1 MALFSRTGLITE
13 LLDRTEL
20 LKANTQVF
28 FRLTDEQLLRRPAP
42 GKWSIAEVYG
52 HLDLSMDASIRAILS
67 RITKAPDRPG
77 DHYTSSL
84 LGDWAYSVI
93 MPRSDGSV
101 FRLKAMKTQRPD
113 PAKLDGREEL
123 DAFQRHCDALDDIL
137 RHVAS
142 KDLRRISIPFFV
154 PRVIRL
160 RLGDVLRFLVAHG
173 ERHLLQAQRVANVV
187 TEIGHAE
194 AGRAPKSE
202 GRGRSGGEGRGRPD
216 GGTTEGPVT

>member
-28 FRLTDEQLLRRPAP
+28 FKFTDEQLRRRPAP
-42 GKWSIAEVYG
+42 GKWSIAEIYG
-52 HLDLSMDASIRAILS
+52 HLNLSLDASIRSILS

-77 DHYTSSL
+77 DHYTSSW

-93 MPRSDGSV
+93 MPRPDGSV
-101 FRLKAMKTQRPD
+101 FRLKAMKTQCPAD
-113 PAKLDGREEL
+113 PAKLDGYAEL
-123 DAFQRHCDALDDIL
+123 EAFQRHCDALDDIL

-142 KDLRRISIPFFV
+142 KDLQRIRIPFFV

-160 RLGDVLRFLVAHG
+160 RLGDVLRYLVAHG
-173 ERHLLQAQRVANVV
+173 ERHLLQAHRVAMVV
-187 TEIGHAE
+187 
-194 AGRAPKSE
+194 
-202 GRGRSGGEGRGRPD
+202 
-216 GGTTEGPVT
+216 V